1 MEAESIKLP
10 QLTKGLRYYYK
21 HRDELS
27 AARRERLIQDPE
39 YQAKQ
44 AAKEEAKRVKEE
56 AKKAKEEA
64 KERAKEKK
72 KRNRKQKRKKRNES
86 EKRNEKE
93 STTPWN
99 LSGLNMLSINLNNY
113 LYSLLERN
121 GIV

>member
-64 KERAKEKK
+64 KERAKEEKEKAKK
-72 KRNRKQKRKKRNES
+72 EEAQRIKDEKRKI
-86 EKRNEKE
+86 KE
-93 STTPWN
+93 Q
-99 LSGLNMLSINLNNY
+99 
-113 LYSLLERN
+113 LL
-121 GIV
+121 GIRPV

>member
-44 AAKEEAKRVKEE
+44 AAKEEVKRVKEE
-56 AKKAKEEA
+56 AKRAKEEA
-64 KERAKEKK
+64 KERAKEEKEAQQK
-72 KRNRKQKRKKRNES
+72 AKEEEAQRIREEKRKK
-86 EKRNEKE
+86 KAQ
-93 STTPWN
+93 
-99 LSGLNMLSINLNNY
+99 
-113 LYSLLERN
+113 LL
-121 GIV
+121 GICPV